1 MVRKSRKTFSR
12 AALAILLT
20 ILLVAC
26 AAPNR
31 DRPLAHFDGNNTQ
44 VIALTPYYLPDPQ
57 EQRGDHAWQLTLK
70 VSDGKPYFGLIKAH
84 SLLIDPLI
92 AYVTQLHL
100 QPGQTAGVPEAQHQ
114 TGCRGQTTVQLA
126 IAATGALSGNLDYE
140 NYTDNCGLTYDA
152 ALTVTGQLDTATGQ
166 MELNLNYARLPAQL
180 EQRRFLLSGQLQ
192 LTMNAYQGK
201 QQRYLVH
208 CSMLIDE
215 VNQRQVQLTD
225 GLLSWDLTGRYPA
238 FSITGTVDIPEFGT
252 AGIVTDSPLLSYA
265 KDSPPFDGVLIFNGA
280 EASWRRLY
288 FPKST
293 DPGAFRIDG
302 SNGMRTMGKF

>member
-1 MVRKSRKTFSR
+1 MVRNSRKTFLR

-20 ILLVAC
+20 ILLTAC
-26 AAPNR
+26 AAPNQT
-31 DRPLAHFDGNNTQ
+31 RPRVHFDGNNTQ

-92 AYVTQLHL
+92 AYVTQLNL
-100 QPGQTAGVPEAQHQ
+100 QPGQTVVVPKTLQQA
-114 TGCRGQTTVQLA
+114 GCRGQTTVQLA
-126 IAATGALSGNLDYE
+126 IATTGALSGSLDYE
-140 NYTDNCGLTYDA
+140 NYADNCGLTYNA

-166 MELNLNYARLPAQL
+166 LELNLDYVRLPAQL

-208 CSMLIDE
+208 SHMLIDE

-225 GLLSWDLTGRYPA
+225 GLLSWDLSGRYPA
-238 FSITGTVDIPEFGT
+238 FSITGTVAIPEFGT
-252 AGIVTDSPLLSYA
+252 AVIVTDSPLLSYA
-265 KDSPPFDGVLIFNGA
+265 KDSPPFDGVLIFKGA

>member
-1 MVRKSRKTFSR
+1 MVRNSRKTYSR

-26 AAPNR
+26 AAPTQ
-31 DRPLAHFDGNNTQ
+31 DRPRVHFDGNNTQ

-92 AYVTQLHL
+92 AYVSQLNL
-100 QPGQTAGVPEAQHQ
+100 QPGQTAAAPQTLQQ

-140 NYTDNCGLTYDA
+140 NYADNCGLTYTA

-166 MELNLNYARLPAQL
+166 LALNLNYARLPAQL
-180 EQRRFLLSGQLQ
+180 EQRRFLLSGRLQ

-208 CSMLIDE
+208 SSMLIDE

-225 GLLSWDLTGRYPA
+225 GLMSWDLSGRYPA
-238 FSITGTVDIPEFGT
+238 FSITGTVAIPEFGT